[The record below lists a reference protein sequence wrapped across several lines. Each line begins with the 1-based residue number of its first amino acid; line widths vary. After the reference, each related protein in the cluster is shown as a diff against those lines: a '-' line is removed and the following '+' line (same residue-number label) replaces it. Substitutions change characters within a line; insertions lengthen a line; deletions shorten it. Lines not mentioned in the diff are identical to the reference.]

1 MNEWIKKLTESIKGF
16 WTKWT
21 IVQKAI
27 VGGIVLAVIVAI
39 IFMLNLSAAPSAV
52 PVFNI
57 AIKDESLRDNM
68 VVRLSED
75 NIEANLTADGK
86 LIVKDDKVAA
96 KARSILI
103 SEGLT
108 PSNSNPYDLL
118 NVSDWAKT
126 DFHNNKEWKD
136 AMERLVKKQV
146 ESLEDVRNAN
156 VMLTFPEKALFV
168 SEQNPVTAGVTVF
181 ARPGSDILQS
191 KKKVQ
196 SLERLIAF
204 SVEGLKTENIT
215 IVDGTT
221 GEAINDF
228 EGMEASERVDIVA
241 KEQKLVQKLEAQ
253 YSARVYAA
261 LMGIFK
267 NRINDVNVK
276 IDMDMSKEQSQ
287 ATIYSPIVIKEDNPD
302 TPYDDSEFKDNLIL
316 SSETVTKSWQGT
328 GYNPEGPAGTE
339 GQTPPVY
346 SDMSNVVGRMEET
359 GVKQNNVVNRKDV
372 QKEEAPYIKKMT
384 VSVNIDG
391 VWKKKYDDKNNLII
405 KNGSIEREYTP
416 VSAEDLAAAKDLVIK
431 AVNSDKEHVSVT
443 NIPVDHTDEF
453 AEEDAAF
460 LRKEQTRRT
469 VLYSLLGIAVILLA
483 FIIFRFVNREIE
495 RRKRLREEEILRK
508 QQAAR
513 EAALWEARDQGVE
526 VQMSVEER
534 KRTELQENAI
544 AMAKEHPEDV
554 AMLIRTWLMEE

>member
-1 MNEWIKKLTESIKGF
+1 MNEWIKKQTESIKGF
-16 WTKWT
+16 WSKWS

-27 VGGIVLAVIVAI
+27 FGGIIVAI
-39 IFMLNLSAAPSAV
+39 IVALVVMLRVSGTPSAE
-52 PVFNI
+52 PVFNV
-57 AIKDESLRDNM
+57 ALEESLRDEM
-68 VVRLSED
+68 VVHLQNEGIKASVSS
-75 NIEANLTADGK
+75 DGK
-86 LIVKDDKVAA
+86 LVVPDAKTAQ
-96 KARSILI
+96 KARSSLLLAGLQPNTNDPYAIFNI
-103 SEGLT
+103 SA
-108 PSNSNPYDLL
+108 
-118 NVSDWAKT
+118 WAKT
-126 DFHNNKEWKD
+126 DFHNEKEWKD
-136 AMERLVKKQV
+136 AMEKLVKRQI
-146 ESLEDVRNAN
+146 ESLQDIRIAN
-156 VMLTFPEKALFV
+156 VMLTAPEKTLFA
-168 SEQNPVTAGVTVF
+168 SEQDPVTAGVTVY
-181 ARPGSDILQS
+181 AQPGSDILQT
-191 KKKVQ
+191 KKKVK
-196 SLERLIAF
+196 SLENLIAK

-215 IVDGTT
+215 IVDGAT
-221 GEAINDF
+221 GEAVNDF

-253 YSARVYAA
+253 YSARVYTA

-302 TPYDDSEFKDNLIL
+302 TPYDDSEFKDSLVL

-328 GYNPEGPAGTE
+328 GNNPEGPAGTE

-359 GVKQNNVVNRKDV
+359 GVKQNNVVNRTDT
-372 QKEEAPYIKKMT
+372 QKEVSPTIKAIT

-391 VWKKKYDDKNNLII
+391 VWTKKYDEKNNVIV
-405 KNGSIEREYTP
+405 KNGTIEREYTP
-416 VSAEDLAAAKDLVIK
+416 VSAEDLASAKDLVIK

-443 NIPVDHTDEF
+443 NIAVDHTDEF
-453 AEEDAAF
+453 AAEDAAF
-460 LRKEQTRRT
+460 LRKEQTRKT